1 MLHDLLYGPLVFIDV
16 DQDKAGVVAGRFQV
30 FPSCVVEC
38 FAGGLGEFT
47 KLIRCDGDS
56 LSRHMIFSHG
66 RRRSSKA
73 RRHAVAIWSVLLQV
87 LMRKRGD
94 TAGYQRNC
102 GREWGCQDTR
112 HRLACPHVS
121 EYVETMCAAST
132 IYIVL
137 VNVWYGCTIQG
148 ER

>member
-87 LMRKRGD
+87 LMSKRGD
-94 TAGYQRNC
+94 SWLCAAELRMG
-102 GREWGCQDTR
+102 GGGCQDTR
-112 HRLACPHVS
+112 HRLFCLRVS
-121 EYVETMCAAST
+121 DNVEKTGAAST
-132 IYIVL
+132 IYAFL
-137 VNVWYGCTIQG
+137 VSVWYGCTT
-148 ER
+148 